1 MVLTATLGNLSVRI
15 IIDSGANGNYA
26 SRNVERRLRK
36 YIATKNDLYR
46 LTLVDGSLTADKD
59 GWVRN
64 ELK

>member
-1 MVLTATLGNLSVRI
+1 M
-15 IIDSGANGNYA
+15 IDSGANGNYA
-26 SRNVERRLRK
+26 LRNVERRLRK

-46 LTLVDGSLTADKD
+46 LTLADGSLTADED